1 MGGAKSDMG
10 VPESPS
16 NYQYVASMSQTI
28 EKAPDTDTS
37 HCLLSTIMYFLA
49 SLATIALASQGAL
62 AATAFGWATGTTG
75 ELTSSFRLEDS
86 TPRTIILDKT
96 YDFTDTEGDATG
108 PGCVPW
114 TCSPNAQ
121 LALDGPNWCASTPT
135 KKSSV
140 IFTKGTFT
148 YKKAATTAIRIG
160 SNKTLRGK
168 GNSGWIK
175 GKGLSIVGSTNI
187 IIQNIRISDLNQK
200 YVWGGDALTI
210 WGGSKIWIDHNYF
223 KDVGRQFIVTG
234 FDPSMQVT
242 ISNNYFDGRATY
254 TPFCDGYH
262 YWGTIVSGK
271 ADTVTFAYNYV
282 YHASGRAP
290 KVGGDASSTQTIHMY
305 NNYFHDI
312 SGHALDA
319 AGGARILFE
328 GNYIES
334 VKTPSTGNKDGAVFA
349 PTSSSMNA
357 QCANAIGRNCVSN
370 TLVSSGSLSNAAN
383 SGVLGDFKK
392 SFVTSN
398 RVLDASA
405 VKAHVLANAGL
416 GKI

>member
-1 MGGAKSDMG
+1 
-10 VPESPS
+10 
-16 NYQYVASMSQTI
+16 MSQTI
-28 EKAPDTDTS
+28 DKAPDTDTS

-75 ELTSSFRLEDS
+75 GAAAAEAIPSSTQQLKQWKELTSSFRLEDS

-121 LALDGPNWCASTPT
+121 LALDGPNWCASTP
-135 KKSSV
+135 
-140 IFTKGTFT
+140 TKGTFT

-254 TPFCDGYH
+254 TPSCDGYH

-357 QCANAIGRNCVSN
+357 H
-370 TLVSSGSLSNAAN
+370 VSSGSLSNAAN

-416 GKI
+416 GKIE

>member
-1 MGGAKSDMG
+1 
-10 VPESPS
+10 
-16 NYQYVASMSQTI
+16 
-28 EKAPDTDTS
+28 
-37 HCLLSTIMYFLA
+37 MYFLGL
-49 SLATIALASQGAL
+49 LATIALASQEAS

-75 ELTSSFRLEDS
+75 GAAAAEAIPSSPQQLKQWLEDS

-96 YDFTDTEGDATG
+96 YDFTNTEGDATG
-108 PGCVPW
+108 PGCIPW
-114 TCSPNAQ
+114 SCSPNAQ

-135 KKSSV
+135 KA
-140 IFTKGTFT
+140 TFT
-148 YKKAATTAIRIG
+148 YKKAAATAIRLG

-168 GNSGWIK
+168 GSAGWIK
-175 GKGLSIVGSTNI
+175 GKGLSIVGATNI

-210 WGGSKIWIDHNYF
+210 WGGSRIWIDHNYF

-234 FDPSMQVT
+234 FDPSTQVT

-290 KVGGDASSTQTIHMY
+290 KVGGDASSSQTIHMY

-312 SGHALDA
+312 NGHALDA

-334 VKTPSTGNKDGAVFA
+334 VKTPSTGNADGAVFA

-357 QCANAIGRNCVSN
+357 QCASVIGRNCVSN
-370 TLVSSGSLSNAAN
+370 TLVSSGSLPNAAN
-383 SGVLGDFKK
+383 SRVLADFKK

-398 RVLDASA
+398 KVLDASA
-405 VKAHVLANAGL
+405 VKAHVLSNAGL

>member
-1 MGGAKSDMG
+1 
-10 VPESPS
+10 
-16 NYQYVASMSQTI
+16 
-28 EKAPDTDTS
+28 
-37 HCLLSTIMYFLA
+37 MYFLGL
-49 SLATIALASQGAL
+49 LATIALASQGAS

-75 ELTSSFRLEDS
+75 GAAAAEAIPSSPQQLKQWLEDS

-96 YDFTDTEGDATG
+96 YDFTNTEGDATG
-108 PGCVPW
+108 PGCIPW
-114 TCSPNAQ
+114 SCSPNAQ

-135 KKSSV
+135 KA
-140 IFTKGTFT
+140 TFT
-148 YKKAATTAIRIG
+148 YKKAAATAIRLG

-168 GNSGWIK
+168 GSAGWIK
-175 GKGLSIVGSTNI
+175 GK
-187 IIQNIRISDLNQK
+187 
-200 YVWGGDALTI
+200 GDALTI
-210 WGGSKIWIDHNYF
+210 WGGSRIWIDHNYF

-234 FDPSMQVT
+234 FDPSTQVT

-262 YWGTIVSGK
+262 YWGTMITGK

-290 KVGGDASSTQTIHMY
+290 KIGGDASSTQIIHMY

-334 VKTPSTGNKDGAVFA
+334 VKTPSTGNPDGAVFA
-349 PTSSSMNA
+349 PTSSSMNT
-357 QCANAIGRNCVSN
+357 QCASVISRNCVSN
-370 TLVSSGSLSNAAN
+370 TLVSSGSLPNAAN
-383 SGVLGDFKK
+383 SGVLANFKK

-398 RVLDASA
+398 KVMDASA